1 MGAFFSGV
9 TILEIEEKIPLCI
22 IGGRVCGN
30 HNVIVKYW
38 CIWNDTLNLLQTCDS
53 VLTWNIYLGTE
64 NTPNWI
70 LLTTETPAG
79 IPWAESMT
87 SNQWLKLAAA
97 ANNVP
102 TSLLYQWSERVWKPK
117 KHNIS
122 CLCQSLWLKAPF
134 EKTPKDDWTN
144 LVALISLLKV
154 KCKWVDDR
162 GKSEIAESEWKMYE
176 SSEQFLVCFFATDA
190 CLSFSSIIQM
200 ES

>member
-1 MGAFFSGV
+1 MWEAFFSEV

-53 VLTWNIYLGTE
+53 VLTWKIYLGTE

-87 SNQWLKLAAA
+87 SNQWQRRQIKSRQVSYIIGARGSG
-97 ANNVP
+97 NQRTQDIVCC
-102 TSLLYQWSERVWKPK
+102 V
-117 KHNIS
+117 
-122 CLCQSLWLKAPF
+122 CVKAPF
-134 EKTPKDDWTN
+134 EKAQNTLTPTVQT
-144 LVALISLLKV
+144 LGAVFQSG
-154 KCKWVDDR
+154 R
-162 GKSEIAESEWKMYE
+162 
-176 SSEQFLVCFFATDA
+176 F
-190 CLSFSSIIQM
+190 
-200 ES
+200 